1 MPQIHV
7 QCSHHL
13 TPAEAAQRLRQFGD
27 KLKQKHGDE
36 VKMLK
41 EDWQDETLNFSLAAK
56 GVTVSGRLIVG
67 PQQIDVTCDL
77 PFAAMLFRG
86 RIEKDIRNTLSDALA
101 AEDTAED

>member
-27 KLKQKHGDE
+27 KLKQKH
-36 VKMLK
+36 
-41 EDWQDETLNFSLAAK
+41 
-56 GVTVSGRLIVG
+56 
-67 PQQIDVTCDL
+67 VTCDL

-86 RIEKDIRNTLSDALA
+86 RIEKDIQSTLSDALA
-101 AEDTAED
+101 AENAAEDAAEG